1 MKRKSTVFVV
11 TFFIVLGMAIGA
23 GTAHA
28 DDDDEVYLALGDSV
42 AFGIGTSNIATGG
55 YVRLFSEYLED
66 EEDIEALVNLSVP
79 AETSGSMISSGQ
91 LAAAVATITDS
102 DNDVEVVTLGI
113 GGNDLLGL
121 LGTPPCGVDPAGAAC
136 QVTVAGALGSF
147 AGNYTLIVGT
157 LAAALE
163 DDVDETLYVMTYYNP
178 FSGTGSP
185 FELPT
190 EAALLGLDG
199 SIDCAAAASN
209 PANAGLNDLI
219 ACIGSA
225 VGATVVDVQP
235 AFDGDGLGLTHIG
248 VGDIHPNDTGHAV
261 IAEALVAAVAEDD
274 DDDEEDDDGDDDD
287 EDDKD
292 DEV

>member
-1 MKRKSTVFVV
+1 MKRKSTVFVI
-11 TFFIVLGMAIGA
+11 TFFIVLGMGISA

-42 AFGIGTSNIATGG
+42 AFGIGASDIATAG
-55 YVRLFSEYLED
+55 YVPLFSDYLED
-66 EEDIEALVNLSVP
+66 EEDIKTLVNLSVA
-79 AETSGSMISSGQ
+79 AETSGSMIGSGQ

-136 QVTVAGALGSF
+136 QVAVATALGGF

-185 FELPT
+185 FELPI
-190 EAALLGLDG
+190 EAALLGVDG
-199 SIDCAAAASN
+199 AIDCAAAATN

-235 AFDGDGLGLTHIG
+235 AFDGNGLGLTHIG
-248 VGDIHPNDTGHAV
+248 VGDIHPNDTGHTV
-261 IAEALVAAVAEDD
+261 IADALVASVEQDEDEDEDD
-274 DDDEEDDDGDDDD
+274 DDDEDDD
-287 EDDKD
+287 
-292 DEV
+292 